1 MPTKKP
7 AHGPAAAGGDADDQ
21 KPRPRLEPDTWGA
34 LTRHCLNDDRLKARE
49 LRVLHC
55 ISCHADAGGYAW
67 PSQDLIAEETSL
79 HRVTVTLAI
88 KQLLKL
94 GYLVLV
100 SSKRRR
106 GRWASN
112 SYRVVR
118 LKRTLEPP

>member
-1 MPTKKP
+1 MSARGFHPVANAFPLMTGKEFGDLVEDIRV
-7 AHGPAAAGGDADDQ
+7 HG
-21 KPRPRLEPDTWGA
+21 LHEPIW
-34 LTRHCLNDDRLKARE
+34 
-49 LRVLHC
+49 LHQDGR
-55 ISCHADAGGYAW
+55 SYAW
-67 PSQDLIAEETSL
+67 PSQELIAEETSL
-79 HRVTVTLAI
+79 HRVTVTAAI
-88 KQLLKL
+88 KQLLNL